1 MPGGLIQLAA
11 YGSENMY
18 LMGNPQITFFKVVY
32 KHHTNF
38 SIESI
43 NVSFEG
49 LNSISELSVN
59 PTTLRV
65 KIPRVGDLLSSLFLR
80 VELPSIISSQYK
92 RFQWVENLGE
102 VIVQSATLHI
112 GGQKIETLT
121 SEWLHI
127 YHKLNLSDSKRNLY
141 NHLIGNTPDCN
152 RVNIPPSTLTDLTYS
167 SFFGYPH
174 PPESNILND
183 YLRQTAKIDS
193 LKSGTREVNTMEAL
207 REELPKSVSSFYNML
222 SQLNNLQNANWPYYD
237 PEQTIKSPQVLRPSI
252 SGRNLYIPLPFSFSK
267 NIGLAL
273 PLIALQYHDIEV
285 EIEFSPLIHLFT
297 VANWSPDLRTYT
309 RVRPNPLKQDERLS
323 YYVHGARPIN
333 LPEDPDA
340 NNQNIEAVGE
350 EEQYEGPSPSVKAWE
365 SRIQN
370 SYNDLTYTMQ
380 VSLEASFVFLEDD
393 ERKLFA
399 NMPHEYLIE
408 QVSIREDSGF
418 HGNLSQL
425 EMSLYNPAKE
435 MIWVLKRDDAED
447 RNIWFNYT
455 NILTP
460 SIYNMTSSS
469 IVERAKIQFNG
480 IDRFD
485 YKDSTYL
492 SYLQPYLHHTN
503 SQPGINLFS
512 FSLEP
517 EKFQPSG
524 AVNMSMINKVT
535 LDFQTTV
542 PPIDPE
548 IYEVLQKDNTSGEKS
563 KKIINNYGI
572 QLDKYNNISREH
584 LSYVKDKQIFEYTYK
599 LRVYVVNYNI
609 LRIIGGMAGLA
620 YNS

>member
-1 MPGGLIQLAA
+1 
-11 YGSENMY
+11 
-18 LMGNPQITFFKVVY
+18 MGNPQITFFKVVY
-32 KHHTNF
+32 KQHTNF

-43 NVSFEG
+43 NIPFEG
-49 LNSISELSVN
+49 LNSISELNVSPVS
-59 PTTLRV
+59 LRV
-65 KIPRVGDLLSSLFLR
+65 KIPRVGDLLSNLFVR
-80 VELPSIISSQYK
+80 VEIPDIISSQYK

-102 VIVQSATLHI
+102 VMIQTATLHI
-112 GGQKIETLT
+112 GGTKIETLT
-121 SEWLHI
+121 SEWLHL
-127 YHKLNLSDSKRNLY
+127 YHKLNLSDSKRELY
-141 NHLIGNTPDCN
+141 DNLIGNTRDCN

-167 SFFGYPH
+167 SFFGYPN
-174 PPESNILND
+174 PPESDILND
-183 YLRQTAKIDS
+183 YLRQLAKVDS
-193 LKSGTREVNTMEAL
+193 ISSGAKDVNTMEAL
-207 REELPKSVSSFYNML
+207 REDLPKSVSSFYNML
-222 SQLNNLQNANWPYYD
+222 SQLNNLQAANWPYYD
-237 PEQTIKSPQVLRPSI
+237 PEMTIKNPQVLRPSI
-252 SGRNLYIPLPFSFSK
+252 KGRSLYIPLPFSFSK

-297 VANWSPDLRTYT
+297 VTDWSTELHTYN
-309 RVRPNPLKQDERLS
+309 RVRPNPLKPDERLS
-323 YYVHGARPIN
+323 YFVYGARPIN
-333 LPEDPDA
+333 LPEDPNA
-340 NNQNIEAVGE
+340 NTQNIETVGE
-350 EEQYEGPSPSVKAWE
+350 EEQHEGPSPSAKAWE

-370 SYNDLTYTMQ
+370 AYNDLTHTMQ

-435 MIWVLKRDDAED
+435 MIWVLKRDDAEE

-455 NILTP
+455 NTLTP
-460 SIYNMTSSS
+460 SIYNLGDSA
-469 IVERAKIQFNG
+469 IVEKAKIQFNG

-492 SYLQPYLHHTN
+492 SFLQPYLHHTN

-548 IYEVLQKDNTSGEKS
+548 IYDVLQHDNTSGGKTQ
-563 KKIINNYGI
+563 KIINSYGI
-572 QLDKYNNISREH
+572 QLDKYNSVSREH
-584 LSYVKDKQIFEYTYK
+584 LSYVKDKQIFEYTYN
-599 LRVYVVNYNI
+599 LRIYIVSYNI
-609 LRIIGGMAGLA
+609 LRIVGGMAGLA